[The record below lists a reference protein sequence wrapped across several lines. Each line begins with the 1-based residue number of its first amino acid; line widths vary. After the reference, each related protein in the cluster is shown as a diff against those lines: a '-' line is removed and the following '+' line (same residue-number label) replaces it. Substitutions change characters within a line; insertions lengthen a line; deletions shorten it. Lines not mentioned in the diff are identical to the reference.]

1 MRPWL
6 KIARHQ
12 SGISYV
18 EVLVAVIIVAITVIP
33 ATNAIR
39 GSMDAAESDSQAT
52 VNHYRLMSKLEEVLA
67 EPFSAVFAQAAG
79 SATATVYSDTIG
91 SVDRRVVFIA
101 TYDGDNADADNDPFT
116 GADLGLLWVR
126 VEIEGS
132 VNALQALMTER

>member
-1 MRPWL
+1 MRQAL

-18 EVLVAVIIVAITVIP
+18 EVLVAVTILAISVLP

-39 GSMDAAESDSQAT
+39 GSMDAAESDSLAT

-67 EPFSAVFAQAAG
+67 EPFSAVFAEAAG
-79 SATATVYSDTIG
+79 PAAATAYSDTIG
-91 SVDRRVVFIA
+91 TIDRRVVFIA
-101 TYDGDNADADNDPFT
+101 AYDGDNADADNNPFT
-116 GADLGLLWVR
+116 GTDTGLLWVR

-132 VNALQALMTER
+132 VGALQSLMTDR